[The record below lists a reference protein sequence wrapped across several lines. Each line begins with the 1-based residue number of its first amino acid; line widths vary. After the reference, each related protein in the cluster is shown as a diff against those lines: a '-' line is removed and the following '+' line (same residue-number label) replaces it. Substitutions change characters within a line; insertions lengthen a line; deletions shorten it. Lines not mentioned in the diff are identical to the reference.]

1 MPSSIEEKTFL
12 ALSICQRLVVLG
24 RNQSASMLTFRNG
37 WSNPSEEKSMDK
49 YEIII
54 FWSEEDKVFVAD
66 VPELPG
72 CMAHGSSYESALS
85 NARDAITLWIKTA
98 NPAPCMWLP
107 NHSSA
112 TREPVVGSQVSQTG
126 DAASGEGCV
135 FVIPAGGKIIRFGDN
150 LLFRMFTKY

>member
-1 MPSSIEEKTFL
+1 
-12 ALSICQRLVVLG
+12 
-24 RNQSASMLTFRNG
+24 
-37 WSNPSEEKSMDK
+37 MDK

-98 NPAPCMWLP
+98 K
-107 NHSSA
+107 
-112 TREPVVGSQVSQTG
+112 EFKDPVPQPKGHRL
-126 DAASGEGCV
+126 AYA
-135 FVIPAGGKIIRFGDN
+135 
-150 LLFRMFTKY
+150 